1 MRLTTGDSQII
12 IANKNG
18 RAIRFHESAV
28 REMGTGRNATGVK
41 GMTLDDNSDEVVG
54 MICVNDPE
62 KETIMV
68 VSEQGYGKRS
78 LL

>member
-1 MRLTTGDSQII
+1 M
-12 IANKNG
+12 
-18 RAIRFHESAV
+18 
-28 REMGTGRNATGVK
+28 GRNATGVK
-41 GMTLDDNSDEVVG
+41 GMTLDDNGDEVVG

-78 LL
+78 LIEDYRITNRGGKGRKNAEYYR